1 MAVSKK
7 QQACVN
13 RYIDKSYDRINL
25 TIPKGQKELIKAH
38 ADAHGESIN
47 GFIQRAILTVL
58 EAEQK
63 NSEK

>member
-25 TIPKGQKELIKAH
+25 TLPKGQKEIIKAH
-38 ADAHGESIN
+38 ADAHSESVN